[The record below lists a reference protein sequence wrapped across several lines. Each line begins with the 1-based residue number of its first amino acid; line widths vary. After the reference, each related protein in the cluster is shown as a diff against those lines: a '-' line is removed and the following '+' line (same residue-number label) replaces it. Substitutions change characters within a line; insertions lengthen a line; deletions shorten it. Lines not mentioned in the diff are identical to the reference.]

1 MSQITPTEFA
11 ALLASPP
18 ASGLPLLLDVRE
30 VWEFELAVLHAEGLV
45 TLNLPMSEL
54 ADRVGELSPTQPI
67 ICLCHHGVRSAQV
80 AGFLERRHGF
90 ASVTN
95 FSGGIDAWS
104 MQVDPTVPR
113 Y

>member
-30 VWEFELAVLHAEGLV
+30 VWEFELAALRADGLV

-54 ADRVGELSPTQPI
+54 VERVSELCPSQPT

-90 ASVTN
+90 TSVTN

>member
-30 VWEFELAVLHAEGLV
+30 VWEFELAALHAEGLV

-54 ADRVGELSPTQPI
+54 ADRVGELSPTQPMV
-67 ICLCHHGVRSAQV
+67 CLCHHGVRSAQV

>member
-18 ASGLPLLLDVRE
+18 ASGLPLLLGERE
-30 VWEFELAVLHAEGLV
+30 VWEFQLAALHAEGLV

>member
-30 VWEFELAVLHAEGLV
+30 VWEFELAALHAEGLV

-67 ICLCHHGVRSAQV
+67 VCLCHHGVRSAQV